1 MYYIGIDGGLSGGI
15 SVFNG
20 RKLISTQPMPTVPVQ
35 AGKNEYD
42 YHAIHELLMQYPS
55 AIVIFEKAQ
64 PTPKL
69 GVQSAFKFGLCYGAM
84 IGLLT
89 ATKHRYHIVHAKTWQ
104 GFMFRD
110 QVHSDT
116 KSASKVVAARLFP
129 EQSFTVGKSKKVHDG
144 LTDSALIGY
153 YGVLTF

>member
-15 SVFNG
+15 SVFKG
-20 RKLISTQPMPTVPVQ
+20 RKLISTQPMPVVAVQ

-42 YHAIHELLMQYPS
+42 YHAIHDLLMQYPD
-55 AIVIFEKAQ
+55 AIVILEKAQ

-89 ATKHRYHIVHAKTWQ
+89 GTKHRYHIVHAKTWQ

-116 KSASKVVAARLFP
+116 KSASKVIAARLFP
-129 EQSFTVGKSKKVHDG
+129 EHTFTVGKSKKVHDG